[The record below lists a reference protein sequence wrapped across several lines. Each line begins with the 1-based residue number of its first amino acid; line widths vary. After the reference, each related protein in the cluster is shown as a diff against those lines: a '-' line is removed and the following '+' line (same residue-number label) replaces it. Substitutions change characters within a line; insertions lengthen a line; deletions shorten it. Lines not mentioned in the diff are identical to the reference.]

1 MPGHRVVPTWITAA
15 IDACGSNEFYVGTTK
30 TFAEK
35 DLANGAQSAIRWT
48 KYALNNW
55 LRVNGPLFDTST
67 ALEILGFA
75 GAEVR
80 EGLASHLEKR
90 KPVFPQDCPV

>member
-1 MPGHRVVPTWITAA
+1 VDSRPSRI
-15 IDACGSNEFYVGTTK
+15 
-30 TFAEK
+30 
-35 DLANGAQSAIRWT
+35 
-48 KYALNNW
+48 ALSNW

-80 EGLASHLEKR
+80 ERLA
-90 KPVFPQDCPV
+90 